1 MLRRLALLLPL
12 AALVACPK
20 APPAVSQP
28 PKAQFRIPAGCEA
41 RQDGEWVHERDT
53 SYRYAAVDDGRTL
66 VLTAFRVGASGTTPS
81 SQGQADGGVAD
92 VGEGLEGTSQATI
105 TLRRTSSGFHGET
118 TAEQFLQGGARCKV
132 PYPTEVISCT
142 EAGLSLSTAAF
153 VAVDAQCRPATTA
166 DDAPRE
172 VHRLV
177 RPDAISSRA
186 AAGLPELTG
195 EDTTPAGARE
205 TSATPP

>member
-1 MLRRLALLLPL
+1 M
-12 AALVACPK
+12 
-20 APPAVSQP
+20 
-28 PKAQFRIPAGCEA
+28 
-41 RQDGEWVHERDT
+41 
-53 SYRYAAVDDGRTL
+53 
-66 VLTAFRVGASGTTPS
+66 
-81 SQGQADGGVAD
+81 
-92 VGEGLEGTSQATI
+92 
-105 TLRRTSSGFHGET
+105 
-118 TAEQFLQGGARCKV
+118 AEQFLQGGVRCKV

-177 RPDAISSRA
+177 RPSAIAARA
-186 AAGLPELTG
+186 AAGVLDLSSG
-195 EDTTPAGARE
+195 DTEAAAARE